1 MRAAQGKERR
11 CIRPSTKK
19 TLRSKKAF
27 LGATRTIVAGFAFLL
42 TQSDRSTYW
51 FNLHIDVLQCG
62 RFVMRKTKNASQK
75 RRVAEEAQDMTTRI
89 ERLYQEAATTGLKT
103 MTSQSV
109 GEFNDFLQHFANE
122 MNTYSVRSLEQVF
135 NAWQQF
141 LDAGPLRQV
150 FEFQARY
157 AQNAQNAYE
166 AYVGEISRLGEMYLD
181 VTRRVS
187 KPQVRKRAR

>member
-1 MRAAQGKERR
+1 MR
-11 CIRPSTKK
+11 PTKK
-19 TLRSKKAF
+19 
-27 LGATRTIVAGFAFLL
+27 
-42 TQSDRSTYW
+42 
-51 FNLHIDVLQCG
+51 
-62 RFVMRKTKNASQK
+62 ASQK
-75 RRVAEEAQDMTTRI
+75 RRQVAKVAQDTTTRI

-109 GEFNDFLQHFANE
+109 GEFNDGLQHIAHE

-135 NAWQQF
+135 HAWQQF

-150 FEFQARY
+150 FEIQARY

-187 KPQVRKRAR
+187 KPLGQVRKRAR

>member
-1 MRAAQGKERR
+1 MRR
-11 CIRPSTKK
+11 TKK
-19 TLRSKKAF
+19 
-27 LGATRTIVAGFAFLL
+27 
-42 TQSDRSTYW
+42 
-51 FNLHIDVLQCG
+51 
-62 RFVMRKTKNASQK
+62 ASQK
-75 RRVAEEAQDMTTRI
+75 RNQVAKQAQDTATRI
-89 ERLYQEAATTGLKT
+89 ERLYQDAATTGLKA

-109 GEFNDFLQHFANE
+109 GEVNDGFRQIAVE

-135 NAWQQF
+135 HAWQQF

-150 FEFQARY
+150 FEIQTRY

-187 KPQVRKRAR
+187 KPVAQVRKRAR